1 MSIWDKGLVDTQT
14 NNEYPVSLPGTY
26 QFEVMNSIAK
36 EYNPK
41 PGGKIEKCAQLN
53 IRLRVEGLDENGKA
67 IDVTVFD
74 NLFSAES
81 TSWKMVA
88 FAKAIGI
95 YHPGMTPKELHDN
108 CVGEIGTVDIKVGK
122 DLKGFKRNE
131 VVAYIP
137 KKVENEEL
145 PF

>member
-53 IRLRVEGLDENGKA
+53 VRLRVEGLDENGKA

-95 YHPGMTPKELHDN
+95 YHPGMTPKELHAN

-137 KKVENEEL
+137 KKVETEEL

>member
-36 EYNPK
+36 EHNPK

-74 NLFSAES
+74 TLFSAES

-95 YHPGMTPKELHDN
+95 YHPGMTPKELHDS

-122 DLKGFKRNE
+122 DLKGAKRNE
-131 VVAYIP
+131 VVKYIP